1 MIAPAATLGRFK
13 PFTNVG
19 VLAALLAAQA
29 LRQRVP
35 GGGELAEREPVEIVG
50 LVEHRPSVTCRA
62 MESGASFTTLDFE
75 AGERFVALR
84 RQLGVESFGLNLM
97 LLEPGQR
104 GRIHR
109 HEHQEEVYVVLEGT
123 LTLELDGGE
132 THTLQPRDVARV
144 APDLRRRLSNRG
156 DTRVALLALGG
167 AEPHVGRDGVAYT
180 DWDETEGRPPQ
191 EVPLPPDL

>member
-1 MIAPAATLGRFK
+1 
-13 PFTNVG
+13 
-19 VLAALLAAQA
+19 
-29 LRQRVP
+29 
-35 GGGELAEREPVEIVG
+35 
-50 LVEHRPSVTCRA
+50 
-62 MESGASFTTLDFE
+62 MESGASFTTLDFG

-97 LLEPGQR
+97 LLQPG
-104 GRIHR
+104 

-132 THTLQPRDVARV
+132 THTLQPRDAARV
-144 APDLRRRLSNRG
+144 APDVRRRLSNRG
-156 DTRVALLALGG
+156 VMRVALLALGG

>member
-1 MIAPAATLGRFK
+1 
-13 PFTNVG
+13 
-19 VLAALLAAQA
+19 
-29 LRQRVP
+29 
-35 GGGELAEREPVEIVG
+35 
-50 LVEHRPSVTCRA
+50 

-84 RQLGVESFGLNLM
+84 RQLGVESFGFNLM